1 MADPL
6 REPIGDTKS
15 HLENPA
21 LDDHSVEKLLAGLP
35 PEPALPCSENPRL
48 NRTAENIGTAL
59 GTTVG
64 KMRSG
69 LSLVQTRPREM
80 AHDFSQKLSQQAE
93 SLSAAAVER
102 AEQLG
107 DVAEEKVSLTFNA
120 AQEQWASLREN
131 ARIRIIELRKQA
143 AILRDEHP
151 LELIGAFA
159 GAAFVLGAA
168 LKVWRSNHD

>member
-6 REPIGDTKS
+6 REPMGDTKS

-35 PEPALPCSENPRL
+35 PEHTLPRSENPRL
-48 NRTAENIGTAL
+48 NQTAENIGAAL
-59 GTTVG
+59 GTTIG

-69 LSLVQTRPREM
+69 LSLVQTREREM
-80 AHDFSQKLSQQAE
+80 AHDLSRKLSQQAE
-93 SLSAAAVER
+93 GLSAAAVEK
-102 AEQLG
+102 AGQLG
-107 DVAEEKVSLTFNA
+107 DIAEEKASMAFNA
-120 AQEQWASLREN
+120 VQEQWDTLRER
-131 ARIRIIELRKQA
+131 AGVRIVELRKRA